1 MLMKVRPIIGRPIP
15 LGRQG
20 EHLARRVDFGDIV
33 EAFEEYHPNGTATL
47 RFQRPDDSTAYEP
60 AAMDRSGGGLIWI
73 PTNTDT
79 AHAGTGRVELRWTVG
94 GTLAKSRVWDV
105 VIEPSIVIDGDTPEE
120 HEYYDGAY
128 VVTPS
133 WAEQTLETSD
143 KICADDIKVKEIQV
157 SETAN
162 EAGGLTIS
170 L

>member
-1 MLMKVRPIIGRPIP
+1 MLMKVRPMVGRPIP

-20 EHLARRVDFGDIV
+20 EHLARRVDFGDIT
-33 EAFEEYHPNGTATL
+33 EMFEEYHPGGVASL
-47 RFQRPDDSTAYEP
+47 RYQRPDDSTAYEP

-94 GTLAKSRVWDV
+94 GTLAKSRVFDV
-105 VIEPSIVIDGDTPEE
+105 VIEPSIVVDGDTPEE
-120 HEYYDGAY
+120 HEYYSGAY

-143 KICADDIKVKEIQV
+143 KICADNIKVKEIQESV
-157 SETAN
+157 VDN
-162 EAGGLTIS
+162 DAGGLTVSI
-170 L
+170 